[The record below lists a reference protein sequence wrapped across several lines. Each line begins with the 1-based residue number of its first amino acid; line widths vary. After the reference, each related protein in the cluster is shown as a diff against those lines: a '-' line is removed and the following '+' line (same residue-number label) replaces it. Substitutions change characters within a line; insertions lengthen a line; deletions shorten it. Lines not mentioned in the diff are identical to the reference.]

1 MKRKKCYVDVGTD
14 SSIHQKY
21 ESRGGLNNSK
31 IYNAWDLVVG
41 PKFADAIISKF
52 YRDKK
57 LVCKINSPLIKHELI
72 IKRRE
77 IARKINQIVGED
89 AIKELLR
96 YFK

>member
-1 MKRKKCYVDVGTD
+1 MKRKNAISMSELIPLFIKNMNL
-14 SSIHQKY
+14 
-21 ESRGGLNNSK
+21 EEGLNNSK

-41 PKFADAIISKF
+41 PKFADATISKF

-89 AIKELLR
+89 AIKELQI
-96 YFK
+96 F